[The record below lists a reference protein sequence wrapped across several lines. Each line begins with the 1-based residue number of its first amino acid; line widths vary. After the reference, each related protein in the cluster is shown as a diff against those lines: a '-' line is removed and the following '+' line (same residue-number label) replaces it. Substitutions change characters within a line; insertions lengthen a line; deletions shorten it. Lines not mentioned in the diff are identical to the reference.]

1 MLYLTSRTCENICLR
16 VSDSLE
22 FPLTKSALENSISR
36 YNVATLEE
44 INNLNLHDFGIFLQL
59 EPDEEEKQYLEQNI
73 QIALKGGAIDLEDA
87 IDLRQI
93 KNIKLANQMLKE
105 RRKRKL
111 KRDQQIQQQNMQAQA
126 QSNAQLAEQ
135 TALAETQKQQV
146 ITEQKIQLAKA
157 ESDFELQQMQQKAQ
171 IDQQLLNLR
180 YTYDMQLKQMEVQS
194 KVQREQMI
202 EDRKDNRT
210 KLEGTQ
216 QSEMIDQR
224 KNDLL
229 PIDFQQKNLQN
240 I

>member
-1 MLYLTSRTCENICLR
+1 

-22 FPLTKSALENSISR
+22 FPFTRSALENSISR

-87 IDLRQI
+87 IDLREI

-194 KVQREQMI
+194 RVQREQMI